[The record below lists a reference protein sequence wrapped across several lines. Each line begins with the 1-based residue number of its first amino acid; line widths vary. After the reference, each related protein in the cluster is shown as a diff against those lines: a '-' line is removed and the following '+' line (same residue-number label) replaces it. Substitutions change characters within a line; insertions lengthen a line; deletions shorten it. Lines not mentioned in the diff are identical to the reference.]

1 MRIVE
6 IPAFTVIGI
15 ETRTNNAK
23 EASAEGIIGR
33 LWHRFIDDAMADKI
47 PEKRDSNLYAVYS
60 EYASDHHGEYT
71 FTVGAPVK
79 AKTAAPAGMVLK
91 DIPAGRY
98 AVITTQKGPFPKV
111 IPEAWLEI
119 FKLEEERKLNRSYRA
134 DFELYDERD
143 LDPQN
148 GQVDIYI
155 GLK

>member
-15 ETRTNNAK
+15 ESRTNNAK

-60 EYASDHHGEYT
+60 EYASDHNGEYT
-71 FTVGAPVK
+71 FAVGAPVK

-134 DFELYDERD
+134 DFELYDERA
-143 LDPQN
+143 LDPQT